1 MRMIANAVF
10 EATNAR
16 WPFWGA
22 LAAVAVALAVL
33 L

>member
-16 WPFWGA
+16 WPFW
-22 LAAVAVALAVL
+22 LAAAATVALAVL